1 MSRMTKEELREDPV
15 LDAVQGFLSFMERHG
30 RWVALGA
37 AAIGVIVVGAI
48 MLQRSSQRAELEASA
63 QLAIGQSYFVQ
74 GNYAESESQLRELLS
89 SHGGTRSGRAARIY
103 LGDALLAQGRN
114 EEALEAYEEALSKVG
129 SGELQ
134 VAAQRG
140 EAATLESLGRYA
152 EASVAY
158 ERAADHHSPL
168 EGDDLVA
175 AGRSALRASDAARA
189 QVILERARDLG
200 IRSIETQINF
210 YLSQAQLAQKE

>member
-1 MSRMTKEELREDPV
+1 MTKEELREDPV
-15 LDAVQGFLSFMERHG
+15 LEAVQGFLSFMQRHG

-37 AAIGVIVVGAI
+37 AAIAVIVVGVI
-48 MLQRSSQRAELEASA
+48 MLQRSSQRAEAEASA